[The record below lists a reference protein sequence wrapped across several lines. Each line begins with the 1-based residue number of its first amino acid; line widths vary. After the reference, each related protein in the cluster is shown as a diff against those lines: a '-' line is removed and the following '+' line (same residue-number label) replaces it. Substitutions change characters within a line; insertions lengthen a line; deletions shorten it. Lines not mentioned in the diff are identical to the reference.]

1 MATETMIMEGLD
13 PTMLKSLAITPDGR
27 CAKHPDVQ
35 LCEPV
40 SAEATHLP
48 ALLECKA
55 CWKEQQERKHQS
67 SSDLTMTTSVS
78 ITPSE
83 IAAVV
88 PPPPALLQ
96 AVPSGTTLP
105 SGNSKLSE
113 ALKHQAEWSDAVML
127 RWNQVQEI
135 GIVRSSSPKPSA
147 STLGMDESGSSHT
160 AVSMS
165 LNGESWHA
173 RLNPSQSQHHPFNM
187 SMAAVAEEPSGFSS
201 KSPSFHTRGSS
212 SAPSTPA
219 PWKRLEEQVQRQE
232 ESIQQLRETVE
243 RQETSIR
250 QDLQQLIQLVTN
262 LAANNGAQ
270 QQQQQ
275 RSPKA
280 DDSATMS
287 HNRDISVGVLET
299 PIVSNKEM
307 AKPNAEDMPPPPGE
321 TTPQRPSL
329 YDKSDHHPANIFTS
343 VRTIERKPPKPP
355 MRHNSFSTAASRRQS
370 NASNSHVAASII
382 SSLGNSTVNN
392 STHNTSTA
400 TPGTIDNNTT
410 EDEDLEMA
418 ADYGPG
424 VESMLERSRSQP
436 LEIIFDASGRINSD
450 FLFSKEE
457 EQELNDNGEDNEEK
471 KSGSSTGTPEEKAAP
486 SPPPLRSVVST
497 GSVMSKRDSFM
508 KSPGKIR
515 LKIPDDELQKFDD
528 EEDDEHD
535 IAVNQLALPKALNMR
550 SRSESPNIHR
560 TTSVPQRI
568 KRKVTPPFQSNSRI
582 SSRPARKPQREL
594 SVADMTTERAANRR
608 HSTGRPDVYVPPQQP
623 PAAGTNPS
631 KNYNTQQSNLSRLHP
646 SNLSKLGASTA
657 PPRREIFASG
667 GSKLQISCLTI
678 DTALISSGDG
688 EGNGSGVKY
697 GEVAN
702 MSVTDK
708 FGDKGNY
715 TGTLRE
721 EEMENEDKTPGAPKK
736 RVVGIPHGTG
746 TMKYEGGRFYKG
758 EWRDGHWHGHGLLRN
773 ANGDSYEGDFVYD
786 ARHGHGIYKYEN
798 GDVYEGDFTEDKR
811 HGKGTFMFQN
821 GSVYRGDFVNGDFE
835 GYGWYEFDDGYYE
848 GEWKNGAYHGIG
860 TLQYTDGGSYT
871 GRFYEGK
878 AHGHGE
884 EKDADGTIRRGV
896 WDKGELSGS
905 Q

>member
-1 MATETMIMEGLD
+1 MATETMIMEGLN
-13 PTMLKSLAITPDGR
+13 PTMLKSLAITPDGK

-40 SAEATHLP
+40 SADANYPPSLQ
-48 ALLECKA
+48 ECKA
-55 CWKEQQERKHQS
+55 CWKEQQERKCQS

-78 ITPSE
+78 ETPSE

-88 PPPPALLQ
+88 PPPPAMLQ
-96 AVPSGTTLP
+96 AVTSTTTLP
-105 SGNSKLSE
+105 SGNSKSSE

-135 GIVRSSSPKPSA
+135 GIGGSSPNPSTN
-147 STLGMDESGSSHT
+147 TLGMDESGSSHT
-160 AVSMS
+160 ALSMS
-165 LNGESWHA
+165 LHGESWHG
-173 RLNPSQSQHHPFNM
+173 RLNPAQSQHHPFNM

-212 SAPSTPA
+212 TAPAPLA

-232 ESIQQLRETVE
+232 ESIQQLRDTVE

-262 LAANNGAQ
+262 LAANNGPRQ
-270 QQQQQ
+270 QQQL
-275 RSPKA
+275 SPQP
-280 DDSATMS
+280 DDSATMN
-287 HNRDISVGVLET
+287 HQRDISVGVLET
-299 PIVSNKEM
+299 PIVSNKLMTE
-307 AKPNAEDMPPPPGE
+307 PNGEVPPPPDE
-321 TTPQRPSL
+321 ESTPQRPSL

-370 NASNSHVAASII
+370 LESNSHVAASII
-382 SSLGNSTVNN
+382 SSLGNSTLNN

-400 TPGTIDNNTT
+400 TPGVISDNNTT
-410 EDEDLEMA
+410 EDENIEIA

-457 EQELNDNGEDNEEK
+457 ENEANEDGDDNEEK
-471 KSGSSTGTPEEKAAP
+471 KSGSSTGTPEEKETP
-486 SPPPLRSVVST
+486 SPPPLRSSAST
-497 GSVMSKRDSFM
+497 GSVMSKRDSFL

-515 LKIPDDELQKFDD
+515 LKIPDDELQQLED
-528 EEDDEHD
+528 ELNDEHD
-535 IAVNQLALPKALNMR
+535 IAVNQLAMPKMLNMR

-560 TTSVPQRI
+560 TSLPQRI
-568 KRKVTPPFQSNSRI
+568 KRKVTPPFQSNTRVSR
-582 SSRPARKPQREL
+582 RPARKPQREL
-594 SVADMTTERAANRR
+594 SITDVSTERAAHRR
-608 HSTGRPDVYVPPQQP
+608 HSTGRPDVYVPPPPP
-623 PAAGTNPS
+623 PAGAPGPSPS
-631 KNYNTQQSNLSRLHP
+631 KYSTQQSNLSRLHP

-708 FGDKGNY
+708 FGDRGNY

-721 EEMENEDKTPGAPKK
+721 EEMENEDATPGAPKK
-736 RVVGIPHGTG
+736 RVIGIPHGTG

-773 ANGDSYEGDFVYD
+773 ANGDSYEGDFIYD

-811 HGKGTFMFQN
+811 HGKGTFMFHN

-848 GEWKNGAYHGIG
+848 GEWRNGAYHGIG

-884 EKDADGTIRRGV
+884 EKDADGTIRRGL